1 MYIKRGN
8 MQLTYNQDEA
18 KEFLQ
23 NAIEFFETQNPTQ
36 IFSTT
41 GIDSICQKI
50 EKKLRRVSVFSLSKR
65 KKEFVNKK
73 LDAYKAIYYLL
84 KSYDISNLKIDL
96 NEVRRL
102 AADLDIKNYLKEINT
117 FQPLKQQQIQDY
129 SM

>member
-1 MYIKRGN
+1 MIVFVK
-8 MQLTYNQDEA
+8 
-18 KEFLQ
+18 
-23 NAIEFFETQNPTQ
+23 
-36 IFSTT
+36 
-41 GIDSICQKI
+41 KI

>member
-23 NAIEFFETQNPTQ
+23 NAIEFFEIQNPTQ

>member
-50 EKKLRRVSVFSLSKR
+50 EKKLRRVFVFSLSKR

>member
-41 GIDSICQKI
+41 GIDSICQK
-50 EKKLRRVSVFSLSKR
+50 
-65 KKEFVNKK
+65 N
-73 LDAYKAIYYLL
+73 
-84 KSYDISNLKIDL
+84 
-96 NEVRRL
+96 
-102 AADLDIKNYLKEINT
+102 
-117 FQPLKQQQIQDY
+117 
-129 SM
+129 

>member
-1 MYIKRGN
+1 

-50 EKKLRRVSVFSLSKR
+50 EKKLRRVFVFSLSKR

>member
-23 NAIEFFETQNPTQ
+23 NAIEFFEIQNPTQ

-50 EKKLRRVSVFSLSKR
+50 EVSVFSLSKR

>member
-1 MYIKRGN
+1 

-23 NAIEFFETQNPTQ
+23 NAIEFFEIQNPTQ